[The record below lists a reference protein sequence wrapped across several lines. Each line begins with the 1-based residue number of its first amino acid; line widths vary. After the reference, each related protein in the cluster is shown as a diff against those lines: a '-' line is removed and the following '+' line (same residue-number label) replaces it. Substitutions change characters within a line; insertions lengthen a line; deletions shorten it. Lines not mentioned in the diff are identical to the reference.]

1 MEGISLIN
9 PGGSLGS
16 DNFKVSLPN
25 DLRDLKNELIQFH
38 GYDSINNLF
47 FKDYIKD
54 KNLAELGCGHGFMTC
69 LLSEFAKEVQA
80 FDVDQKAIEFA
91 NRLKQKFNLNNIR
104 FEHYGG
110 YNFPV
115 PEEQF
120 DVVISADVIEHI
132 KDPLNYLKEAFRVLK
147 KDGLLLLTTPNGL
160 IARKNKCIVQSHS
173 KFHITEY
180 YPSELSELLARSNFD
195 LIESFSSKNIS
206 GGGYQINGVRKF
218 AIKLLCKVR
227 LYPLISKV
235 KNTVFARRNK
245 NLKPQNNAVDDFNV
259 TKTELSAINDRNCD
273 VIFVVARK

>member
-1 MEGISLIN
+1 MDGISLIN

-38 GYDSINNLF
+38 GYDSMNNLF
-47 FKDYIKD
+47 FKEYIKG
-54 KNLAELGCGHGFMTC
+54 KNLAELGCGHGFMT
-69 LLSEFAKEVQA
+69 LLLAEFAKEVQA

-91 NRLKQKFNLNNIR
+91 NRLKEKFNLNNIR
-104 FEHYGG
+104 FDHFRGN
-110 YNFPV
+110 NFPV

-120 DVVISADVIEHI
+120 DVVISADVIEHVR
-132 KDPLNYLKEAFRVLK
+132 DPLSYLKEAYRVLK

-160 IARKNKCIVQSHS
+160 IARKNKCIIQSHS

-180 YPSELSELLARSNFD
+180 YPSELSELLVRSNFD

-206 GGGYQINGVRKF
+206 GSGYQINGVRKF
-218 AIKLLCKVR
+218 AIKLLCKIR
-227 LYPLISKV
+227 LYSIISKV
-235 KNTVFARRNK
+235 KNTFFAGRNI
-245 NLKPQNNAVDDFNV
+245 NLKPQNNTIDDFNV
-259 TKTELSAINDRNCD
+259 NKAKLSEINDKNCD